1 MKVLVTGHKGFIGR
15 HVYAD
20 MQELYGAVNVDGID
34 FPDDLADFDRSDY
47 NRGDYDLVI
56 HLAAFANIRESL
68 DDPHKFYENNVEK
81 ARKLFDWCR
90 ETDTLLIYA
99 SSSAVDGEY
108 WENPYAM
115 TKWINEVM
123 APPNS
128 IGMRL
133 TTVYGEN
140 SRPDM
145 MYRMLEDKTATYV
158 TNHTRDWIHVDD
170 VCRAIRYLA
179 AHKIRGPVSVGTGI
193 SVSVKEL
200 ANKMGMSHLPV
211 KEVTPGERQDNTADI
226 KMLCSTGW
234 FPTRSV
240 LL

>member
-1 MKVLVTGHKGFIGR
+1 MLVLITGHKGFIGR

-20 MQELYGAVNVDGID
+20 WQQQLGKECVHGID
-34 FPDDLADFDRSDY
+34 IPDDIANF
-47 NRGDYDLVI
+47 NGGNYDLVI

-68 DDPHKFYENNVEK
+68 DNPHKFYENNVTK

-90 ETDTLLIYA
+90 ETDTLLMYA

-115 TKWINEVM
+115 SKWINEVM

-128 IGMRL
+128 IGMRF

-145 MYRMLEDKTATYV
+145 MYRMLEDKAATYV
-158 TNHTRDWIHVDD
+158 TNHTRDWIHVED
-170 VCRAIRYLA
+170 VCSAIRCLSSST
-179 AHKIRGPVSVGTGI
+179 IRGPVSVGTGV

-200 ANKMGMSHLPV
+200 ANKMGMGHLPV
-211 KEVTPGERQDNTADI
+211 RELTPGERQDNTADVT
-226 KMLCSTGW
+226 LLRSTGW
-234 FPTRSV
+234 NPTHK

>member
-1 MKVLVTGHKGFIGR
+1 
-15 HVYAD
+15 
-20 MQELYGAVNVDGID
+20 
-34 FPDDLADFDRSDY
+34 
-47 NRGDYDLVI
+47 
-56 HLAAFANIRESL
+56 
-68 DDPHKFYENNVEK
+68 
-81 ARKLFDWCR
+81 
-90 ETDTLLIYA
+90 
-99 SSSAVDGEY
+99 
-108 WENPYAM
+108 M
-115 TKWINEVM
+115 TKWINEIM

-179 AHKIRGPVSVGTGI
+179 ASKIRGTVSVGTGV
-193 SVSVKEL
+193 SVSVREL